1 MRVMITGGTGFV
13 GSHVAAVLGEAGH
26 EVVLVDNLSNSKEEV
41 VARLQRLSGQQMAFF
56 RADVGDPEAMD
67 QVVAS
72 SQPDAVIHCAA
83 LKAVGESVREPL
95 RYYDNNVGGTARL
108 LGVLD
113 RRGVRNFV
121 FSSSCTVYGEPAS
134 LPLTEASPT
143 QAAANPYGWTKLMM
157 ERVLIDLAAAEPW
170 SVVLLRYFNPVGA
183 HESGLIGED
192 PSGVPNNLMP
202 YISQVAAGRLPHLRV
217 FGADY
222 PTPDGTG
229 IRDYVHV
236 VDVAEGHLAALE
248 RLFDR
253 PGCHVYN
260 LGTGTGH
267 SVLDVVAAFER
278 VTGARVPYQIEERRP
293 GDVDAAWAA
302 VDKARDE
309 LGWKASRSLD
319 QMCLDAWRWEQGS
332 GPRAE
337 QRSSPEPPRRAKLS
351 SGARIDC
358 SGRQSSPRRGP
369 ESDPDR
375 IPPRRASPGSRIGP
389 GLPPAPAFR

>member
-26 EVVLVDNLSNSKEEV
+26 QVVLVDNLSNSKEEV
-41 VARLQRLSGQQMAFF
+41 VGRLQRITGQAMAFF
-56 RADVGDPEAMD
+56 EADVGDPAMMD
-67 QVVAS
+67 EVVAGTE
-72 SQPDAVIHCAA
+72 PEAVIHCAA

-113 RRGVRNFV
+113 RHGIRNFV
-121 FSSSCTVYGEPAS
+121 FSSSCTVYGQPET
-134 LPLTEASPT
+134 LPLTEESPT
-143 QAAANPYGWTKLMM
+143 GAAANPYGWTKLMM
-157 ERVLIDLAAAEPW
+157 ERVLIDLAAADPRW

-183 HESGLIGED
+183 HETGLIGED
-192 PSGVPNNLMP
+192 PSGVPSNLMP
-202 YISQVAAGRLPHLRV
+202 YIAKVAAGRLPHLSV

-248 RLFDR
+248 RLSDR
-253 PGCHVYN
+253 PGSHVYN

-267 SVLDVVAAFER
+267 SVLEVVAAFEGA
-278 VTGARVPYQIEERRP
+278 TGTHVPYRIEGRRP
-293 GDVDAAWAA
+293 GDVAAAWAA
-302 VDKARDE
+302 VDKARDQ
-309 LGWKASRSLD
+309 LGWKASRSLE

-332 GPRAE
+332 G
-337 QRSSPEPPRRAKLS
+337 S
-351 SGARIDC
+351 
-358 SGRQSSPRRGP
+358 
-369 ESDPDR
+369 
-375 IPPRRASPGSRIGP
+375 
-389 GLPPAPAFR
+389 

>member
-26 EVVLVDNLSNSKEEV
+26 QVVLVDNLTNSKEEV
-41 VARLQRLSGQQMAFF
+41 VGRLQRITGQTMAFF
-56 RADVGDPEAMD
+56 RADVGDPEMMD
-67 QVVAS
+67 EVVAS
-72 SQPDAVIHCAA
+72 SEPDAVVHCAA
-83 LKAVGESVREPL
+83 LKAVGESVQEPL

-113 RRGVRNFV
+113 RHGIRNFV
-121 FSSSCTVYGEPAS
+121 FSSSCTVYGQPET
-134 LPLTEASPT
+134 LPLTEESPAG
-143 QAAANPYGWTKLMM
+143 AAANPYGWTKLMM
-157 ERVLIDLAAAEPW
+157 ERVLIDLAAADPRW

-183 HESGLIGED
+183 HETGLIGED

-202 YISQVAAGRLPHLRV
+202 YIAKVAAGRLPHLSV

-253 PGCHVYN
+253 PGSHVYN

-267 SVLDVVAAFER
+267 SVLEVVAAFETA
-278 VTGARVPYQIEERRP
+278 TGAQVPYRIEGRRP
-293 GDVDAAWAA
+293 GDVAAAWAA
-302 VDKARDE
+302 VDKARDD
-309 LGWKASRSLD
+309 LGWKASRSLE
-319 QMCLDAWRWEQGS
+319 QMCPDAWRWEQGS
-332 GPRAE
+332 G
-337 QRSSPEPPRRAKLS
+337 SPS
-351 SGARIDC
+351 
-358 SGRQSSPRRGP
+358 
-369 ESDPDR
+369 
-375 IPPRRASPGSRIGP
+375 
-389 GLPPAPAFR
+389 